1 MKNTAIVLILA
12 AAFAVLTTSA
22 VAQQKDNAKFKQPQT
37 WKERAV
43 ARLKPVTSDQK
54 ILIRQALPD
63 HPTVQP
69 KKDRRVLVF
78 WRCDGYI
85 HTSIPVC
92 NYCLEEMGKKTGA
105 FETDFADEYSVF
117 TNENLSN
124 YDAVIFNNST
134 SLEFK
139 NEAQRDALIDF
150 IKSGK
155 GIVGIH
161 AASDSFYKWKLA
173 ASMIGGQFN
182 GHPWTSGGTWAFKL
196 DDPTHPINKSFAGK
210 GFWHRDEIYQYKPDI
225 YAGDDKLRI
234 LVSLDMSKADVI
246 NALDN
251 PKYKKFNDQYEKGPR
266 EVPVSWLREFEG
278 GRVFYSNLGHRE
290 ETYWQPAILQHF
302 LDGIQY
308 ALGDLEADAT
318 PTTIIGMMKPALA
331 PEKK

>member
-1 MKNTAIVLILA
+1 MKKTAIVLILA
-12 AAFAVLTTSA
+12 AAFAAMTVTA
-22 VAQQKDNAKFKQPQT
+22 AAQQIAKAEEKQPQT
-37 WKERAV
+37 WNVRAA
-43 ARLKPVTSDQK
+43 ARLKPVTAEQK
-54 ILIRQALPD
+54 NLIRQALPD

-69 KKDRRVLVF
+69 KKERRVLVF
-78 WRCDGYI
+78 WRCDGFI
-85 HTSIPVC
+85 HTSIPVG
-92 NYCLEEMGKKTGA
+92 NYCLEEMGRKTRA
-105 FETDFADEYSVF
+105 FKTDFADEYNVF
-117 TNENLSN
+117 TNENLVN

-134 SLEFK
+134 SLEFE
-139 NEAQRDALIDF
+139 NDAQRGALIDF
-150 IKSGK
+150 IKNGK
-155 GIVGIH
+155 GFVGIH

-196 DDPTHPINKSFAGK
+196 NDPTHPLNKAFAGK

-234 LVSLDMSKADVI
+234 LVSLDMSKSDVI

-251 PKYKKFNDQYEKGPR
+251 PKYKKFNEQYDKGPR

-318 PTTIIGMMKPALA
+318 PTTIAGVMKPALA
-331 PEKK
+331 PKKQ